1 MGARRDYV
9 INVLLEGDR
18 AGIEPIERG
27 LANIEQRVES
37 LNGRDVGVGIHLE
50 GNVLDE
56 LRQIESQLETLH
68 GQDININ
75 VTGNFERQLENIET
89 MLGGVLKEQDLK
101 LQLDSRNA
109 ERGFAQVEEAVD
121 NIIRSLG
128 TINATNIQYLGEGL
142 ARGIEEG
149 NTQLSKLS
157 SGLSSLGSRNVGSDI
172 GNNIAR
178 GIQGATTEVGK
189 LQQSLN
195 SLHAPQID
203 MGAYYGSYDQLGHLN
218 MGAVGGSRILSMM
231 GLGGFKNITWGNAS
245 TEQTNL
251 VLSQRMDKED
261 MENGTGFYLSGK
273 TFEGGTDTITHAVA
287 QNRTVRNPDLIAQL
301 YAFKMA
307 TGASNEQLMSNVFG
321 KEADLEWG
329 SGSGV
334 DVIAAFG
341 ESVALQTGSEQLGT
355 SAMFDLAKAF
365 GGQYAS
371 VDQYGISPET
381 LKRYGYDPSE
391 DKDQKDIEGYLAA
404 VGRIIGADTTNEL
417 MNTTEGGMTK
427 VRKRFHRAGR
437 EIGQLMMG
445 PVDFLSSLF
454 LRIDTKDLNLFGFNI
469 PKGTFTKA
477 LIGIT
482 GLVSAIGP
490 FQETMNAV
498 HQTFDKVT
506 GAMKTAVNGVG
517 NLTERIVA
525 LGNASK
531 ASEFRNLGASG
542 ILAREEYQKLHPG
555 EVLESRLTKVQNKRG
570 VHDFKD
576 KDIDLSGMTW
586 SQKRRTKAGRNLDSL
601 IYDLEGGMSDSTHFF
616 IERQAKQQAKD
627 NKALNEWK
635 KRASERKELSKMD
648 RMGDDQYILSELLGD
663 WERGRKNEISEL
675 SNWEKLKKGTK
686 GSFRPQSTAFSK
698 AMQTEMG
705 KYEETSRWNILKK
718 NTKGRFKGL
727 KSGLGAAFKEGGLK
741 KSFGSL
747 FHVLTGV
754 VSAINPVTIAFYG
767 LLGVLGVIGGVLAYA
782 WANFESFQ
790 NKIKE
795 IQEKFGKLMDAIF
808 YYVGD
813 LLGMISGSGEGG
825 MSGLE
830 TGVNRAANVIKD
842 ILDVLYYLVQA
853 ITGRDIEREKHTA
866 PLEKDAKD
874 TWKKIQEQE
883 KERGGPLKAD
893 AKLYQKFGNDI
904 DKLAMYDPYYKNE
917 NYLKELTATDDNK
930 EGIFSDKY
938 TGTEGKK
945 YSNLGK
951 YISADTVGR
960 WEDDKVESQYN
971 FFNEEK
977 MAQLEDLGVD
987 WTDEQKQKA
996 YEYMANNPEGT
1007 KEFEKAIAETNL
1019 HKTSRWMGMDWN
1031 DTPFAKNSGAFDQDK
1046 NNNFTPGD
1054 SALGRIVDPIMDVL
1068 WWISRITAAI
1078 LAVIIAEKTL
1088 GALEKLAGKWG
1099 SAKGD
1104 KWYQKAG
1111 NTIKDTIKEKFPH
1124 LSEKVGKG
1132 KDKVVDKVGGY
1143 FKKNKAKPK
1152 WDKMPEWMQDAH
1164 KDFKGAKNTNRI
1176 NGIKEGIKSKTIESS
1191 IGKRIWPKEGIL
1203 SSISEKV
1210 TTKLPNLT
1218 SKVGEPLKNALGKVA
1233 KWFGEKGIGQFLSKG
1248 IFGRIGGWLGGK
1260 LALGSIPVIGQIVD
1274 LLWLAWDLTS
1284 WIGDFLH
1291 SMGVPEWIIE
1301 MILPLRIIQNHWND
1315 IVDAATGFG
1324 QWITNGLRSMGLD
1337 ALADG
1342 LEWLWQKIVEIY
1354 NGLQNIPVI
1363 GWLIPG
1369 DPIEEDGGAKE
1380 TSENTSATTES
1391 VNSTNALNDT
1401 ISSSDGLNYNMA
1413 TAGAFNSNY
1422 NSTNSSGYPY
1432 NMATASMQNNL
1443 QNSSTAN
1450 TANNNSSV
1458 VINNNMDV
1466 TGVTDDEDLGRKIMN
1481 FINEHLFWDA
1491 QRAGRTVDDNQGGI
1505 MR

>member
-1 MGARRDYV
+1 MGARKDYV

-18 AGIEPIERG
+18 GGLEPIERG
-27 LANIEQRVES
+27 LASIEDRVES
-37 LNGRDVGVGIHLE
+37 LNGKDIGVGVHLE
-50 GNVLDE
+50 GNVLGE
-56 LRQIESQLETLH
+56 LKQVEDQLETLH
-68 GQDININ
+68 SKDISIN

-101 LQLDSRNA
+101 LQIDTVNA
-109 ERGFAQVEEAVD
+109 ERHLEELEGAVD
-121 NIIRSLG
+121 SVIKGLG

-149 NTQLSKLS
+149 NAQLSKLA
-157 SGLSSLGSRNVGSDI
+157 SGLSTLGSRNVGSDI

-178 GIQGATTEVGK
+178 GIQGATNEVGK

-195 SLHAPQID
+195 SLKAPQID

-218 MGAVGGSRILSMM
+218 MGAVGGSRILSML
-231 GLGGFKNITWGNAS
+231 GLNGFKGITWGNAS

-261 MENGTGFYLSGK
+261 MEAGTGYYLSGK

-307 TGASNEQLMSNVFG
+307 TGATNEQLMNNVFG
-321 KEADLEWG
+321 KETDLEYG

-334 DVIAAFG
+334 DIIAAFG

-365 GGQYAS
+365 GGQYSS
-371 VDQYGISPET
+371 VDQYGISEET
-381 LKRYGYDPSE
+381 LKRYGYDPTK
-391 DKDQKDIEGYLAA
+391 DKNHKDVEGYLAA
-404 VGRIIGADTTNEL
+404 VGKIIGADAPNEL

-445 PVDFLSSLF
+445 PVDFLSNLF
-454 LRIDTKDLNLFGFNI
+454 LRLDTKDLNLFGFNI

-490 FQETMNAV
+490 FQETLNAV

-506 GAMKTAVNGVG
+506 GAMKTAVNGIG
-517 NLTERIVA
+517 NLTEKIVT
-525 LGNASK
+525 LGRSAK
-531 ASEFRNLGASG
+531 ASEFRELGAAG
-542 ILAREEYQKLHPG
+542 ILAKEDYARLHPT
-555 EVLESRLTKVQNKRG
+555 EVIESKLASVQGKRG
-570 VHDFKD
+570 VHDFRD
-576 KDIDLSGMTW
+576 EDIDLSGMTW

-601 IYDLEGGMSDSTHFF
+601 IYDLEGGMSKSTHAN
-616 IERQAKQQAKD
+616 IERQAKKQSKG
-627 NKALNEWK
+627 KALREWK
-635 KRASERKELSKMD
+635 QRAAERKELSKMD
-648 RMGDDQYILSELLGD
+648 RMGDEEYILSELLGD
-663 WERGRKNEISEL
+663 WERGKKNEISEL
-675 SNWEKLKKGTK
+675 SSWQKLKRGAK
-686 GSFRPQSTAFSK
+686 GSFSPQTTAFSK
-698 AMQTEMG
+698 AMKSEMD

-718 NTKGRFKGL
+718 HTSGRYKGA
-727 KSGLGAAFKEGGLK
+727 KSGLGAVFKEGGLK
-741 KSFGSL
+741 KSFGNL
-747 FHVLTGV
+747 FGVLKGV

-767 LLGVLGVIGGVLAYA
+767 LMGVLGVIGGIVAYA

-795 IQEKFGKLMDAIF
+795 IQEKFGKVMDAIF

-830 TGVNRAANVIKD
+830 TAVNRGANVIKD

-883 KERGGPLKAD
+883 KEKGTLKAD
-893 AKLYQKFGNDI
+893 PKLYQKLGNDL
-904 DKLAMYDPYYKNE
+904 DKLATYDPYYKNE
-917 NYLKELTATDDNK
+917 KYIKELTGTKDNP
-930 EGIFSDKY
+930 EGIFSDEY

-945 YSNLGK
+945 YSNLGE
-951 YISADTVGR
+951 YIAADTAAR
-960 WEDDKVESQYN
+960 WDDDNVKDTWKY
-971 FFNEEK
+971 FFTDEK
-977 MAQLEDLGVD
+977 QAQFKSIGLKDL
-987 WTDEQKQKA
+987 TDEQKQKL
-996 YEYMANNPEGT
+996 YDYMANNPEGT
-1007 KEFEKAIAETNL
+1007 DNVEKALGEAEL
-1019 HKTSRWMGMDWN
+1019 HKKSRWMGADWN
-1031 DTPFAKNSGAFDQDK
+1031 DSVAAKESGVFDTNDK
-1046 NNNFTPGD
+1046 DNPTPGD
-1054 SALGRIVDPIMDVL
+1054 SALGRIVDPIMDAL
-1068 WWISRITAAI
+1068 WLISIITGAI
-1078 LAVIIAEKTL
+1078 LAVVAAEKTL
-1088 GALEKLAGKWG
+1088 GALENLAGKWG
-1099 SAKGD
+1099 KAKGD

-1111 NTIKDTIKEKFPH
+1111 NTIKDAIKEKFPN
-1124 LSEKVGKG
+1124 LSDKVGKG
-1132 KDKVVDKVGGY
+1132 KDKVTDKVTGY

-1233 KWFGEKGIGQFLSKG
+1233 KWFGEKGIGQALSKG
-1248 IFGRIGGWLGGK
+1248 IFGKLGGWLGGK
-1260 LALGSIPVIGQIVD
+1260 ALVGSIPIIGQIID
-1274 LLWLAWDLTS
+1274 ALWIAWDLTS

-1301 MILPLRIIQNHWND
+1301 MIMPLRIIQNHWND
-1315 IVDAATGFG
+1315 IVNAATGFG
-1324 QWITNGLRSMGLD
+1324 QWLTNGLRSMGLD

-1354 NGLQNIPVI
+1354 NGIQNIPVI

-1369 DPIEEDGGAKE
+1369 DPIETDGGAKE
-1380 TSENTSATTES
+1380 TSENTTATTES
-1391 VNSTNALNDT
+1391 INSTNALNDT
-1401 ISSSDGLNYNMA
+1401 LNSSSSSFNGTNTTNALDPNYGANSQVGYQLNNVNA
-1413 TAGAFNSNY
+1413 TM
-1422 NSTNSSGYPY
+1422 P
-1432 NMATASMQNNL
+1432 NNL
-1443 QNSSTAN
+1443 QNPNVMNN
-1450 TANNNSSV
+1450 TNNTTNPM
-1458 VINNNMDV
+1458 VINNNMDIN
-1466 TGVTDDEDLGRKIMN
+1466 GVTDDEELGRKIMN
-1481 FINEHLFWDA
+1481 FINQHLFWDA
-1491 QRAGRTVDDNQGGI
+1491 QRAGRVVDDNNGGLV
-1505 MR
+1505 